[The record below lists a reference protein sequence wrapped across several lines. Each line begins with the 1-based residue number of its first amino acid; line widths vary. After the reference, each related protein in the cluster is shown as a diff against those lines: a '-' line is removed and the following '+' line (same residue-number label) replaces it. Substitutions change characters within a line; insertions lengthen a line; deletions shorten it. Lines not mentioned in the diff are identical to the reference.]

1 MGIISWWVRLSPI
14 VHRRITAVAAPW
26 FQPST
31 DAEASAR
38 DEGNQARDLSMDT
51 IYLLRRAV
59 ACIAIGLAMSCA
71 GQPAA
76 HTSTP
81 AASPAPAVATGS
93 PATAPSTPASPAA
106 AFMQDFLAE
115 SKPMLQAGNYLGI
128 VQFLEKKAKE
138 PGLDSDT
145 KDAIRQMAG
154 TYVSFVGQYQEGL
167 EYFAPPRPKPID
179 VDTAAFSRMINEDA
193 VDAIAKLAAN
203 RQAVF
208 INEAHHMPRHR
219 TFTANL
225 LPKLRA
231 LGFSYLAVETLSDA
245 DSALNTRGYP
255 VRQSG
260 FYSNEPVFGEML
272 RIALKLGFKLVPYE
286 QESPTADGRE
296 QGQAQHLVDRIL
308 RADPKARIVVHAG
321 YDHINESGTLAG
333 AKTMAIRFHDMT
345 GIDPLTVDQT
355 TMTEQADTTLD
366 DFRYRFL
373 MKHVRRQMPFVLFS
387 GDSVWSARPGVHD
400 VTVISPR
407 AVHRGGRPNWIWT
420 MGGNVRRAY
429 IASDEACP
437 GSLDCVITARRVGE
451 SDDAVPVDIL
461 RVQFSAP
468 GSKTFALPPGQYVI
482 EARDGT
488 GAPLS
493 RQTITVK

>member
-1 MGIISWWVRLSPI
+1 
-14 VHRRITAVAAPW
+14 
-26 FQPST
+26 
-31 DAEASAR
+31 
-38 DEGNQARDLSMDT
+38 MDT
-51 IYLLRRAV
+51 ISLRRSV
-59 ACIAIGLAMSCA
+59 GGIILGLSLSCA
-71 GQPAA
+71 TQPAA
-76 HTSTP
+76 STPTP
-81 AASPAPAVATGS
+81 AASRPPAVAPAGS
-93 PATAPSTPASPAA
+93 PAAAQSAPTTPAA
-106 AFMQDFLAE
+106 AFMRDFQAE
-115 SKPMLQAGNYLGI
+115 STPMIETSNYLGV
-128 VQFLEKKAKE
+128 VQLLEKKFKE
-138 PGLDSDT
+138 PGVDSDT
-145 KDAIRQMAG
+145 KDAVRQFAA
-154 TYVSFVGQYQEGL
+154 TYVSFVGQYQDAL
-167 EYFAPPRPKPID
+167 EYFAPPRPKPVDI
-179 VDTAAFSRMINEDA
+179 DTAAFNRMTNEDA
-193 VDAIAKLAAN
+193 VDAIAKLAVN

-208 INEAHHMPRHR
+208 VNEAHNMPRHR
-219 TFTANL
+219 AFTANL

-231 LGFSYLAVETLSDA
+231 LGFSYLAVETLSDG

-255 VRQSG
+255 VHTTG
-260 FYSNEPVFGEML
+260 VYSNEPVFGEML

-286 QESPTADGRE
+286 AASPTADGRE
-296 QGQAQHLVDRIL
+296 QGQAQHIVERIL
-308 RADPKARIVVHAG
+308 RADPKAKIVVHAG

-333 AKTMAIRFHDMT
+333 AKTMAIRFHEMT

-355 TMTEQADTTLD
+355 VMTEQADTTLD
-366 DFRYRFL
+366 DYRYRFL
-373 MKHVRRQMPFVLFS
+373 MKRVRRQTPFVLFS

-437 GSLDCVITARRVGE
+437 GSLDCVIAARRVGE

-488 GAPLS
+488 GAALS

>member
-1 MGIISWWVRLSPI
+1 
-14 VHRRITAVAAPW
+14 
-26 FQPST
+26 
-31 DAEASAR
+31 
-38 DEGNQARDLSMDT
+38 
-51 IYLLRRAV
+51 
-59 ACIAIGLAMSCA
+59 
-71 GQPAA
+71 
-76 HTSTP
+76 
-81 AASPAPAVATGS
+81 
-93 PATAPSTPASPAA
+93 
-106 AFMQDFLAE
+106 
-115 SKPMLQAGNYLGI
+115 MLQSGNYLG
-128 VQFLEKKAKE
+128 VVELLERKAKE
-138 PGLDSDT
+138 PGLDDDT

-154 TYVSFVGQYQEGL
+154 TYASFVGQYQNAL
-167 EYFAPPRPKPID
+167 EYFAPPKPKPVD
-179 VDTAAFSRMINEDA
+179 VDTAALNRMTNEDA
-193 VDAIAKLAAN
+193 VDAIARLAAN

-219 TFTANL
+219 AFTANL

-231 LGFSYLAVETLSDA
+231 LGFSYLAVETLDEA
-245 DSALNTRGYP
+245 DSALNARGYP
-255 VRQSG
+255 VHATG
-260 FYSNEPVFGEML
+260 VYSNEPVFGEML

-286 QESPTADGRE
+286 AESPTADGRE
-296 QGQAQHLVDRIL
+296 QGQARHIVERIL

-333 AKTMAIRFHDMT
+333 AKTMAIRFHEMT

-366 DFRYRFL
+366 DYRYRFL
-373 MKHVRRQMPFVLFS
+373 MKHVRRQTPFVLFS

-429 IASDEACP
+429 MASDEACP
-437 GSLDCVITARRVGE
+437 GSLDCVIMARRVGE
-451 SDDAVPVDIL
+451 RDDAVPVDIL

-482 EARDGT
+482 EARDGN
-488 GAPLS
+488 GSSLS
-493 RQTITVK
+493 RQTITVAPAR